1 MIKRDTN
8 RVLISLRLSR
18 LALQILQAMAE
29 AQGISRTAVLE
40 IMIRKQAEE
49 VEESMPAV
57 YGVLHGPE

>member
-1 MIKRDTN
+1 
-8 RVLISLRLSR
+8 
-18 LALQILQAMAE
+18 LQILQAMAE